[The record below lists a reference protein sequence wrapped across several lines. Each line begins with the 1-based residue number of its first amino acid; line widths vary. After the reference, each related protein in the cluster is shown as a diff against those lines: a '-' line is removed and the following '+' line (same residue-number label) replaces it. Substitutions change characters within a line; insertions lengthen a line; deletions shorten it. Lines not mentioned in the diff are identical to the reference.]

1 MFSYAPQESDQSGR
15 IIAQGM
21 MGAAQTNA
29 QMYNQLGNNIGGAL
43 ASLGDMYGKY
53 KNKKDMLAGMDKAV
67 MGMSDLGAITPDF
80 RDKYLSA
87 DNATRPFLFQ
97 ALASPMFQSFTAGR
111 SAAAQ
116 AQAWDQYK
124 SKWGADAG
132 GQPGAFTY

>member
-1 MFSYAPQESDQSGR
+1 
-15 IIAQGM
+15 
-21 MGAAQTNA
+21 
-29 QMYNQLGNNIGGAL
+29 MYNQLGNNIGGAL
-43 ASLGDMYGKY
+43 SAIGGIYGKY
-53 KNKKDMLAGMDKAV
+53 KDKKDMLAGMDKAV